1 MDDEDE
7 YNAIQEQLNEAKK
20 PSAGA
25 KLAQQK
31 EVFFNMINTEQI
43 VYISLVKFP
52 FLGAATFGTAN
63 NG

>member
-1 MDDEDE
+1 MILKYKISFMTILYLNVISKDLLDDEDE

-31 EVFFNMINTEQI
+31 EV
-43 VYISLVKFP
+43 S
-52 FLGAATFGTAN
+52 
-63 NG
+63 

>member
-1 MDDEDE
+1 LDDEDE

-31 EVFFNMINTEQI
+31 EVFLI
-43 VYISLVKFP
+43 
-52 FLGAATFGTAN
+52 
-63 NG
+63 